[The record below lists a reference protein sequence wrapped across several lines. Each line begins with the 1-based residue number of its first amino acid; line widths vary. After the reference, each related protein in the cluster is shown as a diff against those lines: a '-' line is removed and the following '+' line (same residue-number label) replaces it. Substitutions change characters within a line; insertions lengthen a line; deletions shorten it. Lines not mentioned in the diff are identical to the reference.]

1 MTPTKS
7 LRNDN
12 SPIKH
17 LPTHSLNNNNKKKR
31 HTLEAPQRCILGC
44 TGVWQQPPADATVK
58 NTPRIRNRRS
68 DEEPDF
74 LRSVWK
80 IILVQHSADVQL
92 CVNYGLA
99 SFLHRG
105 FFFIFFA
112 FFFLVS
118 MAPQRS
124 SQWNLLPP
132 LWSCNTRSVMSQSS
146 KYIAVIRMHPLM
158 GFEMVFNWTPPRW
171 CVRRSRKEKKKQ
183 KTLNRIQI
191 AFKARG
197 QIFAPE
203 NKSPIFAP
211 HKSSRAAPGRFFPS
225 DQLWILTLFFSCLL
239 ILAFI
244 VSRAVQFHSWCII
257 EQFYLWNSCTVSD
270 FANPICRQ

>member
-1 MTPTKS
+1 MQLSKTP
-7 LRNDN
+7 R
-12 SPIKH
+12 
-17 LPTHSLNNNNKKKR
+17 
-31 HTLEAPQRCILGC
+31 EYE
-44 TGVWQQPPADATVK
+44 TGVQMKSQTSYGCLKDH
-58 NTPRIRNRRS
+58 PRTTQRGCS
-68 DEEPDF
+68 TLCELWAGF
-74 LRSVWK
+74 V
-80 IILVQHSADVQL
+80 SAQRV
-92 CVNYGLA
+92 
-99 SFLHRG
+99 

-203 NKSPIFAP
+203 NKSRIFAP

-225 DQLWILTLFFSCLL
+225 DQLWILTRSFFFLVCSSRRSL
-239 ILAFI
+239 
-244 VSRAVQFHSWCII
+244 SRAPFNFTRDV
-257 EQFYLWNSCTVSD
+257 
-270 FANPICRQ
+270 

>member
-7 LRNDN
+7 LGNDN

-74 LRSVWK
+74 LRVFERSSSYNTARMFNSVW
-80 IILVQHSADVQL
+80 IMGWLRF
-92 CVNYGLA
+92 CTE
-99 SFLHRG
+99 G

-203 NKSPIFAP
+203 NKSRIFAP
-211 HKSSRAAPGRFFPS
+211 HKSSRAAPGKVFSLGPTLNTNS
-225 DQLWILTLFFSCLL
+225 LFFFLVCS
-239 ILAFI
+239 
-244 VSRAVQFHSWCII
+244 SRRSLSRTPFNFTRDV
-257 EQFYLWNSCTVSD
+257 
-270 FANPICRQ
+270 

>member
-1 MTPTKS
+1 MQLSKTPREYETGVQMKS
-7 LRNDN
+7 LTSYGCLKDHPRTTQRGC
-12 SPIKH
+12 S
-17 LPTHSLNNNNKKKR
+17 
-31 HTLEAPQRCILGC
+31 TLCELWAGFISAQR
-44 TGVWQQPPADATVK
+44 V
-58 NTPRIRNRRS
+58 
-68 DEEPDF
+68 
-74 LRSVWK
+74 
-80 IILVQHSADVQL
+80 
-92 CVNYGLA
+92 
-99 SFLHRG
+99 
-105 FFFIFFA
+105 FFIFFA

-203 NKSPIFAP
+203 NKSRIFAP

-225 DQLWILTLFFSCLL
+225 DQLWILTRSFFFLVCSSRRSL
-239 ILAFI
+239 
-244 VSRAVQFHSWCII
+244 SRAPFNFTRDV
-257 EQFYLWNSCTVSD
+257 
-270 FANPICRQ
+270 

>member
-1 MTPTKS
+1 MYRCLAATSRRCNCQKHPANTKQAFRWRAW
-7 LRNDN
+7 L
-12 SPIKH
+12 
-17 LPTHSLNNNNKKKR
+17 L
-31 HTLEAPQRCILGC
+31 
-44 TGVWQQPPADATVK
+44 TG
-58 NTPRIRNRRS
+58 
-68 DEEPDF
+68 
-74 LRSVWK
+74 VWK

-203 NKSPIFAP
+203 NKSRIFAP

-225 DQLWILTLFFSCLL
+225 DQLWILTRSSFFLSAHLGVHCLARRSISLVMYNWTILFMKQL
-239 ILAFI
+239 
-244 VSRAVQFHSWCII
+244 HSVRLCKSNLQTII
-257 EQFYLWNSCTVSD
+257 TRE
-270 FANPICRQ
+270 I

>member
-1 MTPTKS
+1 MQLSKTPREYETGVQMKS
-7 LRNDN
+7 LTSYGCLKDHPRTTQRGC
-12 SPIKH
+12 S
-17 LPTHSLNNNNKKKR
+17 
-31 HTLEAPQRCILGC
+31 TLCELWAGFISAQR
-44 TGVWQQPPADATVK
+44 V
-58 NTPRIRNRRS
+58 
-68 DEEPDF
+68 
-74 LRSVWK
+74 
-80 IILVQHSADVQL
+80 
-92 CVNYGLA
+92 
-99 SFLHRG
+99 

-171 CVRRSRKEKKKQ
+171 CVRRSRKEKKKK

-203 NKSPIFAP
+203 NKSRIFAP

-225 DQLWILTLFFSCLL
+225 DQLWILTRSFFFLVCSSRRSL
-239 ILAFI
+239 
-244 VSRAVQFHSWCII
+244 SRAPFNFTRDV
-257 EQFYLWNSCTVSD
+257 
-270 FANPICRQ
+270 

>member
-1 MTPTKS
+1 MYRCLAATSRRCNCQKHPANTKQAFRWRAW
-7 LRNDN
+7 L
-12 SPIKH
+12 
-17 LPTHSLNNNNKKKR
+17 L
-31 HTLEAPQRCILGC
+31 
-44 TGVWQQPPADATVK
+44 TG
-58 NTPRIRNRRS
+58 
-68 DEEPDF
+68 
-74 LRSVWK
+74 VWK

-105 FFFIFFA
+105 VFFIFFA

-171 CVRRSRKEKKKQ
+171 CVRRSRKEKKKNPW
-183 KTLNRIQI
+183 T
-191 AFKARG
+191 AFKSLLKREGRFLLPRTNHAY
-197 QIFAPE
+197 
-203 NKSPIFAP
+203 SPLIN
-211 HKSSRAAPGRFFPS
+211 HRELLQERFFPS
-225 DQLWILTLFFSCLL
+225 DQLWILTRSSFFLSAHLGVHCLARRSISLVMYNWTILFMKQL
-239 ILAFI
+239 
-244 VSRAVQFHSWCII
+244 HSVRLCKSNLQTII
-257 EQFYLWNSCTVSD
+257 TRE
-270 FANPICRQ
+270 I

>member
-1 MTPTKS
+1 MYRCLAATSRRCNCQKHPANTKQAFRWRAR
-7 LRNDN
+7 L
-12 SPIKH
+12 
-17 LPTHSLNNNNKKKR
+17 L
-31 HTLEAPQRCILGC
+31 
-44 TGVWQQPPADATVK
+44 TG
-58 NTPRIRNRRS
+58 
-68 DEEPDF
+68 
-74 LRSVWK
+74 VWK

-171 CVRRSRKEKKKQ
+171 CVRRSRKEKKK
-183 KTLNRIQI
+183 KNPWT
-191 AFKARG
+191 AFKSLLKR
-197 QIFAPE
+197 E
-203 NKSPIFAP
+203 
-211 HKSSRAAPGRFFPS
+211 GRFLLLRTNHAYSPLINHRELLREGFFPR
-225 DQLWILTLFFSCLL
+225 TNF
-239 ILAFI
+239 
-244 VSRAVQFHSWCII
+244 
-257 EQFYLWNSCTVSD
+257 EY
-270 FANPICRQ
+270 

>member
-1 MTPTKS
+1 MQLSKTPREYETGVQMKS
-7 LRNDN
+7 LTSYGCLKDHPRTTQRGC
-12 SPIKH
+12 S
-17 LPTHSLNNNNKKKR
+17 
-31 HTLEAPQRCILGC
+31 TLCELWAGFISAQR
-44 TGVWQQPPADATVK
+44 V
-58 NTPRIRNRRS
+58 
-68 DEEPDF
+68 
-74 LRSVWK
+74 
-80 IILVQHSADVQL
+80 
-92 CVNYGLA
+92 
-99 SFLHRG
+99 

-203 NKSPIFAP
+203 NKSRIFAP

-225 DQLWILTLFFSCLL
+225 DQLWILTRSFFFLVCS
-239 ILAFI
+239 
-244 VSRAVQFHSWCII
+244 SRRSLSRTPFNFTRDV
-257 EQFYLWNSCTVSD
+257 
-270 FANPICRQ
+270 